1 MKPGNLVRTIRAG
14 IGIPAGT
21 LGLIVESLNV
31 SDGIHIQVVKLLS
44 SPPRCD
50 RRYLPRDLE
59 VINESR

>member
-31 SDGIHIQVVKLLS
+31 NDGIHIQVVKLLVVG
-44 SPPRCD
+44 RCD

-59 VINESR
+59 VISESR

>member
-1 MKPGNLVRTIRAG
+1 MKPGSLVRTIRAG

-31 SDGIHIQVVKLLS
+31 NVDIHIQVVKLLGRS
-44 SPPRCD
+44 RCD
-50 RRYLPRDLE
+50 RRYLARDLE

>member
-31 SDGIHIQVVKLLS
+31 NDGIHIQVVKLLS
-44 SPPRCD
+44 SRCD
-50 RRYLPRDLE
+50 RRYLARDLE
-59 VINESR
+59 VISESR

>member
-31 SDGIHIQVVKLLS
+31 NDGIHIQVVKLLGR
-44 SPPRCD
+44 PRCD
-50 RRYLPRDLE
+50 RRYLGRDLE
-59 VINESR
+59 VINEGR